1 MLLLA
6 GYLLFDKPLTASWK
20 SARNTTRN
28 VGSQEKEKAY
38 FNHSL
43 RYTIVCPFDDA
54 LERDTSADAISFNLF
69 FMLNCGA
76 SFGSARLD
84 FPLRSQSHEV
94 DKPILKDSES
104 DIRELLN
111 KHFLAR
117 SLSVSS
123 DMNRA
128 CISTGKVSMRSHITI
143 ITPESTPESTANNDA
158 TMQNND
164 QHYIAC
170 ESEEIRISS
179 PRSSINKSTMA
190 ARLMS
195 RSDVAISKIKA
206 ITTEHEEKEGLI

>member
-6 GYLLFDKPLTASWK
+6 GYLLFDNPLTASWK
-20 SARNTTRN
+20 NARNTTRN
-28 VGSQEKEKAY
+28 VGSQQKEQAY

-43 RYTIVCPFDDA
+43 RYTIVRPFDDA
-54 LERDTSADAISFNLF
+54 LVRDTSADAISFNLF
-69 FMLNCGA
+69 FMLNCGD

-84 FPLRSQSHEV
+84 FPLRSQSNEIV
-94 DKPILKDSES
+94 KPILKDNVS

-117 SLSVSS
+117 LVAVSGS
-123 DMNRA
+123 TNRA

-143 ITPESTPESTANNDA
+143 VTPESSTNNEATP
-158 TMQNND
+158 QNNN
-164 QHYIAC
+164 QRFIAC

-179 PRSSINKSTMA
+179 PRSSINRSTMA

-195 RSDVAISKIKA
+195 RSDVALSKIKA